1 MKQNMGKIDK
11 AVRMS
16 LAVLIAVLYFANII
30 SGALAIILLVFATV
44 FILTSFIGTCTLYL
58 PFNINTNENKKA

>member
-44 FILTSFIGTCTLYL
+44 FILTSFIGTCPLYL